1 MYHWFL
7 HWFLFFYKYRNF
19 IHFFMVL
26 DDLTVHNHWDFSDGT
41 DFWLSKNSPLSAE
54 QRAVKI

>member
-1 MYHWFL
+1 MY

-19 IHFFMVL
+19 IHFFMVF
-26 DDLTVHNHWDFSDGT
+26 DDLTVRNHWDFSDGT